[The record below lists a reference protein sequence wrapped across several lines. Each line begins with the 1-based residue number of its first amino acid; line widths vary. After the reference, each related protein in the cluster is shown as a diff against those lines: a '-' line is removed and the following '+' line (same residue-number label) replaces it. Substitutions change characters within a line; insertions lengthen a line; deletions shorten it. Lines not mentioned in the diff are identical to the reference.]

1 MDVNVYN
8 LSPDFA
14 RKVLDDIER
23 YGIVSVDVENKVSL
37 LDDMLKSDGEKL
49 KYAREKVKE
58 GNVDKAVLVV
68 RDGTGTL
75 VINVENVVEIRVELG
90 EYEKLLR
97 EAGVI
102 E

>member
-1 MDVNVYN
+1 MEVKVYN

-23 YGIVSVDVENKVSL
+23 YGVAGVYVENRVSL
-37 LDDMLKSDGEKL
+37 LDDMLKSDEEKL
-49 KYAREKVKE
+49 KYAREKVNE

-75 VINVENVVEIRVELG
+75 VINVENVVEIRVEL
-90 EYEKLLR
+90 EKYEKLLR
-97 EAGVI
+97 EAGVM

>member
-1 MDVNVYN
+1 MDVKTYN
-8 LSPDFA
+8 LPPDFA
-14 RKVLDDIER
+14 RKAIEDIER
-23 YGIVSVDVENKVSL
+23 YGIVAVDVENRVSL
-37 LDDMLKSDGEKL
+37 LDDMLKSDEEKL

-68 RDGTGTL
+68 RDGIGTL

-97 EAGVI
+97 EAGVV